1 MAQGLLIVV
10 SGPSG
15 AGKGTICKQLI
26 QKEPTLKLSIS
37 ATTRKPRLG
46 EIDKQNYYF
55 MTVSEFEE
63 MIQKDEFLEYA
74 NVYGNYYGTP
84 KKYVIDEIQ
93 KGNHVLLE
101 IDTQGAF
108 QIKKK
113 YPEGVFIFILP
124 PSMKELKH
132 RIVGRGTETQEAIE
146 RRYQSAFD
154 EISSLK
160 EYDYYVI
167 NDEVDKAVEKIQA
180 IIQAEMCKVS
190 RNAKNIIQGF
200 KEELSC

>member
-1 MAQGLLIVV
+1 MEQGLLIVV

-37 ATTRKPRLG
+37 ATTRKPRAG

-55 MTVSEFEE
+55 VTESEFEE
-63 MIQKDEFLEYA
+63 MIRRDEFLEYA

-124 PSMKELKH
+124 PSMKALKD

-146 RRYQSAFD
+146 KRYQSAFH
-154 EISSLK
+154 EISSLR
-160 EYDYYVI
+160 EYDYCVV

-180 IIQAEMCKVS
+180 IIKAEMCKVS
-190 RNAKNIIQGF
+190 RNAENIIQGF

>member
-101 IDTQGAF
+101 IDIQGAF